1 MSLATRKPSGNEHKK
16 NRRPGKGD
24 GFFASCPGFLRKP
37 KFAKVYRGKT
47 LANERLALAELLG
60 AAGLAQTNLLTFD
73 FAGVTRHE
81 AGVRED
87 GLEAFIVVD
96 EGAGD
101 AVTDGAGL
109 AGFTATADVDGDVER
124 FGVFREF
131 ERLHDD
137 HAARFTVEVL
147 FQGTT
152 VDNDLAR
159 AALDED
165 ASHRALATAGAV
177 VVVTDHLFSTL
188 NVKNL
193 GLLCGVRVFGAG
205 VDLELL
211 DHGVAETALREH
223 TLDRDFESTAGV
235 LGLHFLEGGFVDTA
249 RVAGVTVVRLLT
261 GLFSR
266 QLELV
271 SVDHD
276 DVVARIDMRRV
287 FGLVLAAQAECDF
300 GSKAAKHL
308 VAAIDHVP
316 VALYFER
323 LGREGLHCCHLI
335 HKRTQQ
341 MNFEPPRTG
350 WRLHF
355 AQVGAVKRPARVN
368 KQKRGK
374 NHRSALRSNFAVH
387 RFQCLLPGISC

>member
-1 MSLATRKPSGNEHKK
+1 MFLATRKPSGNEHKK
-16 NRRPGKGD
+16 KRLPGKGD

-73 FAGVTRHE
+73 FAGVAGHE
-81 AGVRED
+81 AGSRQN
-87 GLEAFIVVD
+87 GLETRVVVD
-96 EGAGD
+96 QSAGD
-101 AVTDGAGL
+101 AVAHSTSL
-109 AGFTATADVDGDVER
+109 AGFAAAGHVHHDVER
-124 FGVFREF
+124 FDIFGELQG
-131 ERLHDD
+131 LHDD
-137 HAARFTVEVL
+137 HAAGFALEEFVEI
-147 FQGTT
+147 TA
-152 VDNDLAR
+152 VDHDLAR
-159 AALDED
+159 AALDEN

-193 GLLCGVRVFGAG
+193 GLLCGVRVFGAS
-205 VDLELL
+205 VDLELF

-223 TLDRDFESTAGV
+223 TLDRDFESTTGV

-249 RVAGVTVVRLLT
+249 RIAGVTVVRLLT

-341 MNFEPPRTG
+341 INFKPPRTG
-350 WRLHF
+350 WRLYF

-374 NHRSALRSNFAVH
+374 NHRSALRSNSAVH
-387 RFQCLLPGISC
+387 RIQCLLPGISC